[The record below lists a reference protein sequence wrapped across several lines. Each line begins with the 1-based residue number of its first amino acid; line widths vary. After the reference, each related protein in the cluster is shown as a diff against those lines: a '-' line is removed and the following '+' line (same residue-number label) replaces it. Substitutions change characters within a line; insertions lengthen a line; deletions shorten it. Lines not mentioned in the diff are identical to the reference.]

1 MQCPKCHEEMKS
13 GSLEFEAPWW
23 FGNLAAR
30 GRCCFWAEGVGRRE
44 LVRPP
49 GKSAGVVLP
58 SVPDAGGRGQT
69 GVMERVR

>member
-1 MQCPKCHEEMKS
+1 MQCPKCHQEMKS

-44 LVRPP
+44 LFAMQDDPP
-49 GKSAGVVLP
+49 AWHCPRCGTLVVEP
-58 SVPDAGGRGQT
+58 QN
-69 GVMERVR
+69 EQ